1 MSATYEKYV
10 PVNTIQ
16 LPTKRKNVKTEP
28 IPISTIQSPCFEI
41 RSSVGNFDPT
51 TAGSPPNVFVKALKQ
66 RMDNYYT
73 GTIDIND
80 ENKRQRAY
88 SFEHMLRSLQ
98 V

>member
-1 MSATYEKYV
+1 MSTTYEKYV

-16 LPTKRKNVKTEP
+16 LPTKRKIVKKTEP
-28 IPISTIQSPCFEI
+28 ILIPNKRPCFEI
-41 RSSVGNFDPT
+41 RPSVGNFDPNI
-51 TAGSPPNVFVKALKQ
+51 AGSPPNVFVNGLKQ

-73 GTIDIND
+73 GEIDID
-80 ENKRQRAY
+80 DINKCQRAY